1 MDKLHILMNGVFG
14 RAVPAEFAAENYDYE
29 SALRDEL
36 TKLMCK
42 PNRKTGAME
51 FNRHV
56 FNRNKDEVFE
66 LLEEN
71 LEEVLPQEIKNALD
85 MFVEIKHYA
94 QGQRPEF
101 RVVRGKMRGRQ
112 FVTRATESGNYETFR
127 LDRDRFD
134 LYIQT
139 IGMAGYVDFE
149 RYLDG
154 LENMSDI
161 YEVIQDG
168 ITDELFRMVQECLLA
183 SWNAAGRPVRNK
195 VAANT
200 FDPVAMTKLC
210 NTIAPYG
217 SPIIYCT
224 PEFAAEM
231 VNAIVYTSTNPS
243 WVGGKISDQDMAE
256 IRERGYIGKF
266 HGVPIVVMPQTWT
279 DEKNTKLLMNP
290 SFAYVLPAGKE
301 KLIKMAFE
309 GSPYFREWNDHEG
322 DNQFTLQGYIKV
334 GVGLFTTPNYW
345 GIYYN
350 SALDDGSGWEAYN
363 QGMIPTLDDG
373 TANH

>member
-1 MDKLHILMNGVFG
+1 MNKLSVLMNGVFG

-29 SALRDEL
+29 AALRDEL
-36 TKLMCK
+36 SKLMCK
-42 PNRKTGAME
+42 PNRKTGDME

-56 FNRNKDEVFE
+56 FEQNKHEIFE

-71 LEEVLPQEIKNALD
+71 LEEVLPQNVKAALD
-85 MFVEIKHYA
+85 MFVEVKHYA

-101 RVVRGKMRGRQ
+101 RVTRGKIRGKQ

-134 LYIQT
+134 LYIQA
-139 IGMAGYVDFE
+139 IGGAGYVDFE

-154 LENMSDI
+154 LENMTDI
-161 YEVIQDG
+161 YAIIQEG
-168 ITDELFRMVQECLLA
+168 IVDRLFEMVQGCLLA
-183 SWNAAGRPVRNK
+183 SWNAAGRPTNNK
-195 VAANT
+195 VASNG
-200 FDPVAMTKLC
+200 FNPIAMKKLC

-231 VNAIVYTSTNPS
+231 VNALVYDANNI
-243 WVGGKISDQDMAE
+243 KLSDVDMQE
-256 IRERGYIGKF
+256 VRDRGYIGKF
-266 HGVPIVVMPQTWT
+266 YGYPVVVMPQSWT
-279 DEKNTKLLMNP
+279 DETNTKLQFNP

-301 KLIKMAFE
+301 KIIKMAFE
-309 GSPYFREWNDHEG
+309 GSPDFREWDDHEG
-322 DNQFTLQGYIKV
+322 DNQFTLQGYVNV

-350 SALDDGSGWEAYN
+350 SALDAGSGWADYN
-363 QGMIPTLDDG
+363 QALT
-373 TANH
+373 N

>member
-1 MDKLHILMNGVFG
+1 MDRLHILMNGVFG

-42 PNRKTGAME
+42 PNRKTGVME

-56 FNRNKDEVFE
+56 FNRNRDEVFE

-71 LEEVLPQEIKNALD
+71 LEEVLPQEIKTALD

-139 IGMAGYVDFE
+139 IGMGGYVDFE

-154 LENMSDI
+154 LENMTDI

-195 VAANT
+195 VAANA

-231 VNAIVYTSTNPS
+231 VNAIVYASTNPS
-243 WVGGKISDQDMAE
+243 WIGGKISDQDMAE
-256 IRERGYIGKF
+256 IRDRGYIGKF

-322 DNQFTLQGYIKV
+322 DNSFTLQGYIRV

-363 QGMIPTLDDG
+363 QAMIPTLDDG

>member
-1 MDKLHILMNGVFG
+1 MNKLAMLMNGVFG

-29 SALRDEL
+29 AALRDEL
-36 TKLMCK
+36 SKLMCK

-51 FNRHV
+51 FNRHL
-56 FNRNKDEVFE
+56 FEQNKHEIFE

-71 LEEVLPQEIKNALD
+71 LEEVLPQNVKAALD
-85 MFVEIKHYA
+85 MFVEVKYYA

-101 RVVRGKMRGRQ
+101 RVVRGKIRGKQ

-134 LYIQT
+134 LYIQA
-139 IGMAGYVDFE
+139 IGGAGYVDFE

-154 LENMSDI
+154 LENMTDI
-161 YEVIQDG
+161 YAIIQEG
-168 ITDELFRMVQECLLA
+168 IVDRLFEMVQGCLLA
-183 SWNAAGRPVRNK
+183 SWNAAGRPARNK
-195 VAANT
+195 VATNV
-200 FDPVAMTKLC
+200 FNPIAMKKLC

-231 VNAIVYTSTNPS
+231 VNALVYDVNSTTT
-243 WVGGKISDQDMAE
+243 VKLSDQDMQE
-256 IRERGYIGKF
+256 IRDRGYIGKF
-266 HGVPIVVMPQTWT
+266 YGTPVVVMPQSWT
-279 DEKNTKLLMNP
+279 DETNTKLVFNP

-301 KLIKMAFE
+301 KIIKMAFE
-309 GSPYFREWNDHEG
+309 GSPYFREWDDHEG
-322 DNQFTLQGYIKV
+322 DNSFTLQGYVKV

-345 GIYYN
+345 GIYYDA
-350 SALDDGSGWEAYN
+350 ALDADSGWKAYN
-363 QGMIPTLDDG
+363 QALVPKFSDNTNNNG
-373 TANH
+373 

>member
-1 MDKLHILMNGVFG
+1 MNKLSMLMNGVFG

-29 SALRDEL
+29 AALRDEL
-36 TKLMCK
+36 AKLMTK
-42 PNRKTGAME
+42 DGKH

-56 FNRNKDEVFE
+56 FNRNKEDVFE

-71 LEEVLPQEIKNALD
+71 LQEVLPQNVKSALD
-85 MFVEIKHYA
+85 MFVEVKNYA
-94 QGQRPEF
+94 QGTRPEF

-134 LYIQT
+134 LYIQA
-139 IGMAGYVDFE
+139 IGGAGYVDFE

-154 LENMSDI
+154 LESMTDI

-168 ITDELFRMVQECLLA
+168 IVDRLFEMVQECLLA
-183 SWNAAGRPVRNK
+183 SWNAAGRPARNK
-195 VAANT
+195 VATNQFNPT
-200 FDPVAMTKLC
+200 EMKKLC
-210 NTIAPYG
+210 NTVAPYG
-217 SPIIYCT
+217 APIIYCT

-231 VNAIVYTSTNPS
+231 VNALVYDADHI
-243 WVGGKISDQDMAE
+243 KLSDVDMQE
-256 IRERGYIGKF
+256 VRDRGYIGKF
-266 HGVPIVVMPQTWT
+266 YGTPVVVMPQSWT
-279 DEKNTKLLMNP
+279 DETNTKLQFNP

-301 KLIKMAFE
+301 KIIKMAFE
-309 GSPYFREWNDHEG
+309 GSPYFREWDDHEG
-322 DNQFTLQGYIKV
+322 DNQFTLQGYVKV

-350 SALDDGSGWEAYN
+350 AALDEESGWAEYN
-363 QGMIPTLDDG
+363 QALVPTFSDG
-373 TANH
+373 TANS